1 MPTLFD
7 RLNFARHQD
16 AHEYRRNQRW
26 FAVRC
31 GRDGSSTQWSSTLVH
46 PLLIPSMSELEY
58 QYEHAREYSQQ
69 EFVKQRG
76 FGMQSAR

>member
-1 MPTLFD
+1 MPMNIGGINDGLQCVAD
-7 RLNFARHQD
+7 VMVHQLNGPQL
-16 AHEYRRNQRW
+16 
-26 FAVRC
+26 
-31 GRDGSSTQWSSTLVH
+31 LVH